1 MRSLLVLACLTASVA
16 AALGTVS
23 CSQLF
28 DTGQNEQNPGTALG
42 AYAITAN
49 VDPTSTCA
57 EMEAQQP
64 VPWNFSVNLSYSGTV
79 AYWNT
84 GGDPL
89 GGEIDSSGNLTFAT
103 SSDTHVHDANKATGV
118 GSCDIIRADNFTG
131 TLVTPPTPDAGV
143 GPASFTGTLRYTYS
157 VAPGSDC
164 SDVVGPIT
172 ATRTAPLFS
181 VIPCYLGF
189 AVSATRTGNISE

>member
-1 MRSLLVLACLTASVA
+1 MRSILFLASLAVA
-16 AALGTVS
+16 ASTLS

-28 DTGQNEQNPGTALG
+28 DTGQNEQDPGTALG

-64 VPWNFSVNLSYSGTV
+64 VPWTFSVNLSYAGNV

-84 GGDPL
+84 GSDPL
-89 GGEIDSSGNLTFAT
+89 AGQIDTSGNLTFAT
-103 SSDTHVHDANKATGV
+103 ESTTHVHDADKATGV
-118 GSCDIIRADNFTG
+118 GSCDIVRADNFNG
-131 TLVTPPTPDAGV
+131 TLVTPPSPDAGT

-164 SDVVGPIT
+164 SDVVGPVT
-172 ATRTAPLFS
+172 ATRTSPLFS

-189 AVSATRTGNISE
+189 AVSATRSGNIPQ